1 LCILGSPDDLPPGVW
16 RAGER
21 ALWYAKWRGRVKL
34 SSWRKAC
41 LNSTPGVVGPEGARK
56 GTMSKIIW
64 LASYPK
70 SGNTWMRAFLHNLF
84 RDPEEAYDINKITDF
99 STSDSSIDWYKAQD
113 KRDWTEWSA
122 LDVAR
127 MRRGAQLAMC
137 QLKKDDLFVKTH
149 NASVKFLG
157 YPMMH
162 QDLTAGAIYIVR
174 NPLDVCISLSHHY
187 GTDID
192 TTINILA
199 DPSIGSKTNDKIV
212 YEVHK
217 SWSIH
222 VDSWT
227 NPMRP
232 GLAVLRYEDMLN
244 NPIKTFGG
252 LSQFLGLNPPRKR
265 LERAIERASFKA
277 LRKQED
283 EKGFKE
289 RSPFAQKF
297 FREGRA
303 GQWRELLTQAQID
316 KLVEQ
321 NKEQMQRFGYWP
333 LR

>member
-1 LCILGSPDDLPPGVW
+1 
-16 RAGER
+16 
-21 ALWYAKWRGRVKL
+21 
-34 SSWRKAC
+34 
-41 LNSTPGVVGPEGARK
+41 
-56 GTMSKIIW
+56 MSKIIW

-84 RDPEEAYDINKITDF
+84 RDPNEAYDINKITDL
-99 STSDSSIDWYKAQD
+99 SISDSSIDWYRAQD

-122 LDVAR
+122 VDVAR

-137 QLKKDDLFVKTH
+137 RLKPDDVFVKTH
-149 NASVKFLG
+149 NASVVFLG

-187 GTDID
+187 GTDLD
-192 TTINILA
+192 TTVEILA

-227 NPMRP
+227 NPPRP

-265 LERAIERASFKA
+265 LERAIERASFKT
-277 LRKQED
+277 LRLQED
-283 EKGFKE
+283 EQGFKE
-289 RSPFAQKF
+289 KSPFAQKF
-297 FREGRA
+297 FRDGRA
-303 GQWRELLTQAQID
+303 GQWRELLTPAQID
-316 KLVEQ
+316 KVASAH
-321 NKEQMQRFGYWP
+321 KEQMQRFGYWP

>member
-1 LCILGSPDDLPPGVW
+1 
-16 RAGER
+16 
-21 ALWYAKWRGRVKL
+21 
-34 SSWRKAC
+34 
-41 LNSTPGVVGPEGARK
+41 
-56 GTMSKIIW
+56 MSKIIW

-84 RDPEEAYDINKITDF
+84 RDPNEAYDINKITDL
-99 STSDSSIDWYKAQD
+99 SISDSSIDWYRAQD

-122 LDVAR
+122 VDVAR

-137 QLKKDDLFVKTH
+137 RLKPDDVFVKTH
-149 NASVKFLG
+149 NASVVFLG

-187 GTDID
+187 GTDLD
-192 TTINILA
+192 TTIEILA

-227 NPMRP
+227 NPPRP

-244 NPIKTFGG
+244 NPIKAFGG

-265 LERAIERASFKA
+265 LERAIERASFKT
-277 LRKQED
+277 LRRQED
-283 EKGFKE
+283 EQGFKE
-289 RSPFAQKF
+289 KSPFAQKF
-297 FREGRA
+297 FRDGRA
-303 GQWRELLTQAQID
+303 GQWRELLTPAQID
-316 KLVEQ
+316 KVAGAH
-321 NKEQMQRFGYWP
+321 KEQMQRFGYWP

>member
-1 LCILGSPDDLPPGVW
+1 
-16 RAGER
+16 
-21 ALWYAKWRGRVKL
+21 
-34 SSWRKAC
+34 
-41 LNSTPGVVGPEGARK
+41 
-56 GTMSKIIW
+56 MSKIIW

-84 RDPEEAYDINKITDF
+84 RDPNEAYDINKITDL
-99 STSDSSIDWYKAQD
+99 SISDSSIDWYRAQD

-122 LDVAR
+122 IDVAR

-137 QLKKDDLFVKTH
+137 RLKPDDVFVKTH
-149 NASVKFLG
+149 NASVVFLG

-187 GTDID
+187 GTDLD
-192 TTINILA
+192 TTIEILA
-199 DPSIGSKTNDKIV
+199 DPSIGSKTSDKIV

-227 NPMRP
+227 NPPRP

-244 NPIKTFGG
+244 NPIRTFGG

-265 LERAIERASFKA
+265 LERAIERASFKT
-277 LRKQED
+277 LRRQED
-283 EKGFKE
+283 EQGFKE
-289 RSPFAQKF
+289 KSPFAQKF
-297 FREGRA
+297 FRDGRA
-303 GQWRELLTQAQID
+303 GQWRELLTPAQID
-316 KLVEQ
+316 KVA
-321 NKEQMQRFGYWP
+321 NIHKEQMQRFGYWP

>member
-1 LCILGSPDDLPPGVW
+1 
-16 RAGER
+16 
-21 ALWYAKWRGRVKL
+21 
-34 SSWRKAC
+34 
-41 LNSTPGVVGPEGARK
+41 
-56 GTMSKIIW
+56 MSKIIW

-84 RDPEEAYDINKITDF
+84 RDPNEAYDINKITDL
-99 STSDSSIDWYKAQD
+99 SISDSSIDWYRAQD

-122 LDVAR
+122 VDVAR

-137 QLKKDDLFVKTH
+137 RLKPDDVFVKTH
-149 NASVKFLG
+149 NASVVFLG

-187 GTDID
+187 GTDLD
-192 TTINILA
+192 TTVEILA
-199 DPSIGSKTNDKIV
+199 DPSIGSKTSDKIV

-227 NPMRP
+227 NPPRP

-265 LERAIERASFKA
+265 LERAIERASFKT
-277 LRKQED
+277 LRRQED
-283 EKGFKE
+283 EQGFKE
-289 RSPFAQKF
+289 KSPFAQKF
-297 FREGRA
+297 FRDGRA
-303 GQWRELLTQAQID
+303 GQWRELLTPAQID
-316 KLVEQ
+316 KVVSAH
-321 NKEQMQRFGYWP
+321 KEQMHRFGYWP

>member
-1 LCILGSPDDLPPGVW
+1 
-16 RAGER
+16 
-21 ALWYAKWRGRVKL
+21 
-34 SSWRKAC
+34 
-41 LNSTPGVVGPEGARK
+41 
-56 GTMSKIIW
+56 MSKIIW

-122 LDVAR
+122 VDVAR

-137 QLKKDDLFVKTH
+137 RVKPDDVFVKTH
-149 NASVKFLG
+149 NASVVFLG

-187 GTDID
+187 GTDLD
-192 TTINILA
+192 TTIDILA
-199 DPSIGSKTNDKIV
+199 DPSIGSKTSDKIV

-227 NPMRP
+227 NPPRP

-244 NPIKTFGG
+244 NPIKSFGG
-252 LSQFLGLNPPRKR
+252 LTQFLGLNPPRKR
-265 LERAIERASFKA
+265 LERAIERASFKT
-277 LRKQED
+277 LRRQED
-283 EKGFKE
+283 EQGFKE
-289 RSPFAQKF
+289 KSPFAQKF
-297 FREGRA
+297 FRDGRA
-303 GQWRELLTQAQID
+303 GQWRELLTPAQID
-316 KLVEQ
+316 KVA
-321 NKEQMQRFGYWP
+321 NTHKEQMQRFGYWP

>member
-1 LCILGSPDDLPPGVW
+1 
-16 RAGER
+16 
-21 ALWYAKWRGRVKL
+21 
-34 SSWRKAC
+34 
-41 LNSTPGVVGPEGARK
+41 
-56 GTMSKIIW
+56 MSKIIW

-84 RDPEEAYDINKITDF
+84 RDPDEAYDINKITDL
-99 STSDSSIDWYKAQD
+99 SISDSSIDWYRAQD
-113 KRDWTEWSA
+113 KRDWAEWSA
-122 LDVAR
+122 VDVAR

-137 QLKKDDLFVKTH
+137 RLKPDDVFVKTH
-149 NASVKFLG
+149 NASVVFLG

-187 GTDID
+187 GTDLD
-192 TTINILA
+192 TTIDILA

-227 NPMRP
+227 NPPRP

-252 LSQFLGLNPPRKR
+252 LTQFLGLNPPRKR
-265 LERAIERASFKA
+265 LERAIERASFKT
-277 LRKQED
+277 LRRQED
-283 EKGFKE
+283 QQGFKE
-289 RSPFAQKF
+289 KSPFAKKF

-303 GQWRELLTQAQID
+303 GQWRELLTPAQID
-316 KLVEQ
+316 KVIGGH
-321 NKEQMQRFGYWP
+321 KEQMQRFGYWP

>member
-1 LCILGSPDDLPPGVW
+1 
-16 RAGER
+16 
-21 ALWYAKWRGRVKL
+21 
-34 SSWRKAC
+34 
-41 LNSTPGVVGPEGARK
+41 
-56 GTMSKIIW
+56 MSKIIW

-113 KRDWTEWSA
+113 KRDWTEWTA
-122 LDVAR
+122 VDVAR
-127 MRRGAQLAMC
+127 MRRGAQLAIC
-137 QLKKDDLFVKTH
+137 QTRKDDIFVKTH

-187 GTDID
+187 GTDLD
-192 TTINILA
+192 TTVDILA

-227 NPMRP
+227 NPLRP

-252 LSQFLGLNPPRKR
+252 LTQFLGLNPPRKR
-265 LERAIERASFKA
+265 LERAIERASFKT
-277 LRKQED
+277 LRRQED
-283 EKGFKE
+283 ERGFKE
-289 RSPFAQKF
+289 KSPFAQKF

-303 GQWRELLTQAQID
+303 GQWRELLTPAQID
-316 KLVEQ
+316 RVVASH
-321 NKEQMQRFGYWP
+321 KEQMQRFGYWP

>member
-1 LCILGSPDDLPPGVW
+1 
-16 RAGER
+16 
-21 ALWYAKWRGRVKL
+21 
-34 SSWRKAC
+34 
-41 LNSTPGVVGPEGARK
+41 
-56 GTMSKIIW
+56 MSKIIW

-84 RDPEEAYDINKITDF
+84 RDPNEAYDINKITDL
-99 STSDSSIDWYKAQD
+99 SISDSSIDWYRAQD

-122 LDVAR
+122 VDVAR

-137 QLKKDDLFVKTH
+137 RVKPDDVFVKTH
-149 NASVKFLG
+149 NASVVFLG

-227 NPMRP
+227 NPPRP

-265 LERAIERASFKA
+265 LERAIERASFKT
-277 LRKQED
+277 LRRQED
-283 EKGFKE
+283 EQGFKE
-289 RSPFAQKF
+289 KSPFAQKF
-297 FREGRA
+297 FRDGRA
-303 GQWRELLTQAQID
+303 GQWRELLTPAQID
-316 KLVEQ
+316 KVVSVH
-321 NKEQMQRFGYWP
+321 KEQMQRFGYWP

>member
-1 LCILGSPDDLPPGVW
+1 
-16 RAGER
+16 
-21 ALWYAKWRGRVKL
+21 
-34 SSWRKAC
+34 
-41 LNSTPGVVGPEGARK
+41 
-56 GTMSKIIW
+56 MSKIIW

-99 STSDSSIDWYKAQD
+99 SVSDSSIDWYRAQD
-113 KRDWTEWSA
+113 KRDWSEWTTM
-122 LDVAR
+122 DVAR

-137 QLKKDDLFVKTH
+137 QLKKDDVFCKTH
-149 NASVKFLG
+149 NAHVSFFG
-157 YPMMH
+157 YPLMH
-162 QDLTAGAIYIVR
+162 PDLTAGSIYIVR

-199 DPSIGSKTNDKIV
+199 DPTIGSKTSDKIV

-227 NPMRP
+227 NPLRP

-265 LERAIERASFKA
+265 LERAIERASFKT
-277 LRKQED
+277 LRRQED

-289 RSPFAQKF
+289 KSPFAQKF

-303 GQWRELLTQAQID
+303 GQWRELLTQSQID
-316 KLVEQ
+316 RLVEQ

>member
-1 LCILGSPDDLPPGVW
+1 
-16 RAGER
+16 
-21 ALWYAKWRGRVKL
+21 
-34 SSWRKAC
+34 
-41 LNSTPGVVGPEGARK
+41 
-56 GTMSKIIW
+56 MSKIIW

-84 RDPEEAYDINKITDF
+84 RDPDEAYDINKITDF
-99 STSDSSIDWYKAQD
+99 STSDSAIDWYTAQD
-113 KRDWTEWSA
+113 KRDWTEWSV

-137 QLKKDDLFVKTH
+137 QLKKDDIFVKTH
-149 NASVKFLG
+149 NASVKFHG

-162 QDLTAGAIYIVR
+162 QDLTAGSIYIVR

-217 SWSIH
+217 SWSVH

-227 NPMRP
+227 NPPRP

-252 LSQFLGLNPPRKR
+252 LTQFLGLNPPRKR
-265 LERAIERASFKA
+265 LERAIERASFKT
-277 LRKQED
+277 LRRQED

-289 RSPFAQKF
+289 KSPFAQKF

-303 GQWRELLTQAQID
+303 GQWRELLTPAQID
-316 KLVEQ
+316 KVVDQ

>member
-1 LCILGSPDDLPPGVW
+1 
-16 RAGER
+16 
-21 ALWYAKWRGRVKL
+21 
-34 SSWRKAC
+34 
-41 LNSTPGVVGPEGARK
+41 
-56 GTMSKIIW
+56 MSKIIW

-84 RDPEEAYDINKITDF
+84 RDPNEAYDINKITDL
-99 STSDSSIDWYKAQD
+99 SISDSSIDWYRAQD

-122 LDVAR
+122 VDVAR

-137 QLKKDDLFVKTH
+137 RLKPDDVFVKTH
-149 NASVKFLG
+149 NASVVFLG

-187 GTDID
+187 GTDLD
-192 TTINILA
+192 TTIEILA

-227 NPMRP
+227 NPPRP

-244 NPIKTFGG
+244 NPIKAFGG

-265 LERAIERASFKA
+265 LERAIERASFKT
-277 LRKQED
+277 LRRQED
-283 EKGFKE
+283 EQGFKE
-289 RSPFAQKF
+289 KSPFAQKF
-297 FREGRA
+297 FRDGRA
-303 GQWRELLTQAQID
+303 GQWRELLTPAQID
-316 KLVEQ
+316 KVASAH
-321 NKEQMQRFGYWP
+321 KEQMQRFGYWP

>member
-1 LCILGSPDDLPPGVW
+1 
-16 RAGER
+16 
-21 ALWYAKWRGRVKL
+21 
-34 SSWRKAC
+34 
-41 LNSTPGVVGPEGARK
+41 
-56 GTMSKIIW
+56 MSKIIW

-70 SGNTWMRAFLHNLF
+70 SGNTWMRAFLHNLL
-84 RDPEEAYDINKITDF
+84 RDPSDSYDINKITDF
-99 STSDSSIDWYKAQD
+99 STSDSSIDWYTAQD
-113 KRDWTEWSA
+113 KREWRDWSA

-127 MRRGAQLAMC
+127 MRRSAQLAIC
-137 QLKKDDLFVKTH
+137 QSQRDDVFVKTH
-149 NASVKFLG
+149 NASVAFLG
-157 YPMMH
+157 YPLVH

-187 GTDID
+187 GTDLD

-199 DPSIGSKTNDKIV
+199 DPTIGSKTNDKIV

-227 NPMRP
+227 SSARP

-244 NPIKTFGG
+244 NPIKAFGG
-252 LSQFLGLNPPRKR
+252 LASFLGLNPPRQR
-265 LERAIERASFKA
+265 LERAIERSSFKS
-277 LRKQED
+277 LRGQED
-283 EKGFKE
+283 QKGFKE

-303 GQWRELLTQAQID
+303 GQWRTLLTPAQID
-316 KLVEQ
+316 KIVEQ

-333 LR
+333 LA

>member
-1 LCILGSPDDLPPGVW
+1 
-16 RAGER
+16 
-21 ALWYAKWRGRVKL
+21 
-34 SSWRKAC
+34 
-41 LNSTPGVVGPEGARK
+41 
-56 GTMSKIIW
+56 MSKIIW

-84 RDPEEAYDINKITDF
+84 RDPNEAYDINKITDL
-99 STSDSSIDWYKAQD
+99 SISDSSIDWYRAQD
-113 KRDWTEWSA
+113 KRDWREWSA
-122 LDVAR
+122 VDVAR

-137 QLKKDDLFVKTH
+137 RLKPDDVFVKTH
-149 NASVKFLG
+149 NASVVFLG

-187 GTDID
+187 GTDLD
-192 TTINILA
+192 TTIEILA

-227 NPMRP
+227 NPPRP

-244 NPIKTFGG
+244 NPIKAFGG

-265 LERAIERASFKA
+265 LERAIERASFKT
-277 LRKQED
+277 LRRQED
-283 EKGFKE
+283 EQGFKE
-289 RSPFAQKF
+289 KSPFAQKF
-297 FREGRA
+297 FRDGRA
-303 GQWRELLTQAQID
+303 GQWRELLTPAQID
-316 KLVEQ
+316 KVTAAH
-321 NKEQMQRFGYWP
+321 KEQMQRFGYWP

>member
-1 LCILGSPDDLPPGVW
+1 
-16 RAGER
+16 
-21 ALWYAKWRGRVKL
+21 
-34 SSWRKAC
+34 
-41 LNSTPGVVGPEGARK
+41 
-56 GTMSKIIW
+56 MSKIIW

-84 RDPEEAYDINKITDF
+84 RDPDEAYDINKITDL
-99 STSDSSIDWYKAQD
+99 SISDSSIDWYRAQD

-122 LDVAR
+122 VDVAR

-137 QLKKDDLFVKTH
+137 RLKPDDVFVKTH
-149 NASVKFLG
+149 NASVVFLG

-187 GTDID
+187 GTDLD
-192 TTINILA
+192 TTIDILA

-227 NPMRP
+227 NPPRP

-265 LERAIERASFKA
+265 LERAIERASFKT
-277 LRKQED
+277 LRRQED
-283 EKGFKE
+283 EQGFKE
-289 RSPFAQKF
+289 KSPFAQKF
-297 FREGRA
+297 FRDGRA
-303 GQWRELLTQAQID
+303 GQWRELMTPAQID
-316 KLVEQ
+316 KVAGAH
-321 NKEQMQRFGYWP
+321 KEQMQRFGYWP

>member
-1 LCILGSPDDLPPGVW
+1 
-16 RAGER
+16 
-21 ALWYAKWRGRVKL
+21 
-34 SSWRKAC
+34 
-41 LNSTPGVVGPEGARK
+41 
-56 GTMSKIIW
+56 MSKIIW

-84 RDPEEAYDINKITDF
+84 RDPNEAYDINKITEL
-99 STSDSSIDWYKAQD
+99 SISDSSIDWYRAQD

-122 LDVAR
+122 VDVAR
-127 MRRGAQLAMC
+127 MRRGAQLAIC
-137 QLKKDDLFVKTH
+137 RLKKDDVFVKTH

-227 NPMRP
+227 SPMRP

-265 LERAIERASFKA
+265 LERAIERASFKT

-316 KLVEQ
+316 KVVEQ

>member
-1 LCILGSPDDLPPGVW
+1 
-16 RAGER
+16 
-21 ALWYAKWRGRVKL
+21 
-34 SSWRKAC
+34 
-41 LNSTPGVVGPEGARK
+41 
-56 GTMSKIIW
+56 MSKIIW

-84 RDPEEAYDINKITDF
+84 RDPDEAYDINKITDL
-99 STSDSSIDWYKAQD
+99 SISDSSIDWYRAQD

-122 LDVAR
+122 VDVAR

-137 QLKKDDLFVKTH
+137 RLKPDDVFVKTH
-149 NASVKFLG
+149 NASVVFLG

-187 GTDID
+187 GTDLD
-192 TTINILA
+192 TTIDILA

-227 NPMRP
+227 NPPRP

-244 NPIKTFGG
+244 NPIKSFGG
-252 LSQFLGLNPPRKR
+252 LTQFLGLNPPRKR
-265 LERAIERASFKA
+265 LERAIERASFKT
-277 LRKQED
+277 LRRQED
-283 EKGFKE
+283 EQGFKE
-289 RSPFAQKF
+289 KSPFAQKF
-297 FREGRA
+297 FRDGRA
-303 GQWRELLTQAQID
+303 GQWRELLTPAQID
-316 KLVEQ
+316 KVA
-321 NKEQMQRFGYWP
+321 NTHKEQMQRFGYWP

>member
-1 LCILGSPDDLPPGVW
+1 
-16 RAGER
+16 
-21 ALWYAKWRGRVKL
+21 
-34 SSWRKAC
+34 
-41 LNSTPGVVGPEGARK
+41 
-56 GTMSKIIW
+56 MSKIIW

-84 RDPEEAYDINKITDF
+84 RDPNEAYDINKITDL
-99 STSDSSIDWYKAQD
+99 SISDSSIDWYRAQD
-113 KRDWTEWSA
+113 KRDWTEWSPV
-122 LDVAR
+122 DVAR

-137 QLKKDDLFVKTH
+137 RVKPDDVFVKTH
-149 NASVKFLG
+149 NASVVFLG

-187 GTDID
+187 GTDLD
-192 TTINILA
+192 TTIDILA

-227 NPMRP
+227 NPPRP

-252 LSQFLGLNPPRKR
+252 LSQFLGLTPPRKR
-265 LERAIERASFKA
+265 LERAIERASFKT
-277 LRKQED
+277 LRRQED
-283 EKGFKE
+283 EQGFKE
-289 RSPFAQKF
+289 KSPFAQKF
-297 FREGRA
+297 FRDGRA
-303 GQWRELLTQAQID
+303 GQWRELLTPAQID
-316 KLVEQ
+316 KVASAH
-321 NKEQMQRFGYWP
+321 KEQMQRFGYWP